1 MKKGKDMNIIVCIK
15 QVPNVTKVSWD
26 ADGSLIRSG
35 LPTIINPVDK
45 NAIEAAL
52 QLKEKHGGKVTVIS
66 MGPDQVQEALLE
78 ALCMG
83 ADDAIQLT
91 DKAFAGAD
99 TWATSYTLGVTIE
112 KIGKYD
118 LVITGV
124 EAMDGNTAQVGPQI
138 AEHLGIPLLSYATDI
153 EVSGSTVKIKQKL
166 GDVSRL
172 LEASLPVLITV
183 EKEINEYRVMPID
196 KILEAFEKDIPV
208 WGADS
213 IPADVVNLGLKGSPT
228 RLRKVFSPKL
238 EKGKVEMLEGTPE
251 DISRQL
257 ADKLSAKFLI

>member
-1 MKKGKDMNIIVCIK
+1 MNIIVCIK

-26 ADGSLIRSG
+26 TDGSLIRSG
-35 LPTIINPVDK
+35 LPSIINPVDK

-66 MGPDQVQEALLE
+66 MGPEQVQDALLE

-83 ADDAIQLT
+83 ADDAVQLT

-99 TWATSYTLGVTIE
+99 TWATSYTLGVAIE
-112 KIGKYD
+112 KIGSFD

-138 AEHLGIPLLSYATDI
+138 AEYLGLPFMSYAVDI
-153 EVSGSTVKIKQKL
+153 EVNSGMIKVRQKL
-166 GDVSRL
+166 GSVSRL
-172 LEASLPVLITV
+172 LEASLPALVTV

-196 KILEAFEKDIPV
+196 KVLEAFEKNIPV

-213 IPADVVNLGLKGSPT
+213 IPADTVHLGLKGSPT
-228 RLRKVFSPKL
+228 KLRKVFSPKL

>member
-1 MKKGKDMNIIVCIK
+1 MNIIVCIK

-66 MGPDQVQEALLE
+66 MGPEQVQDALLE
-78 ALCMG
+78 SLCMG

-99 TWATSYTLGVTIE
+99 TWATSYTLGVAIE
-112 KIGKYD
+112 KIAKYD

-138 AEHLGIPLLSYATDI
+138 AEYLKVPLLSYATGI
-153 EVSGSTVKIKQKL
+153 EVSGGNIRIKQKL
-166 GDVSRL
+166 GEVSRV
-172 LEASLPVLITV
+172 LEASLPALVTV
-183 EKEINEYRVMPID
+183 EKEINEYRVLPID
-196 KILEAFEKDIPV
+196 KILGAFEKDIPV
-208 WGADS
+208 WGVNS
-213 IPADVVNLGLKGSPT
+213 IPADMANLGLKGSPT
-228 RLRKVFSPKL
+228 KLRKVFSPKI

-251 DISRQL
+251 DISRHL

>member
-1 MKKGKDMNIIVCIK
+1 MNIIVCIK
-15 QVPNVTKVSWD
+15 QVPNVTKVAWD

-45 NAIEAAL
+45 NAIETAL
-52 QLKEKHGGKVTVIS
+52 QLKEKHGGKITVIS
-66 MGPDQVQEALLE
+66 MGPEQVHEALRE

-83 ADDAIQLT
+83 ADEAVQLT

-99 TWATSYTLGVTIE
+99 TWATSYTLGVAIE
-112 KIGKYD
+112 KIGKFD

-138 AEHLGIPLLSYATDI
+138 AEYLRIPLLSYATGV
-153 EVSGSTVKIKQKL
+153 EVNGGMVKINQKL
-166 GDVSRL
+166 GEVSRV
-172 LEASLPVLITV
+172 LEASMPALITV

-208 WGADS
+208 WGVNS
-213 IPADVVNLGLKGSPT
+213 IPADTVHLGLKGSPT
-228 RLRKVFSPKL
+228 KLRKVFSPKI
-238 EKGKVEMLEGTPE
+238 EKGRVEMLQGTPE
-251 DISRQL
+251 DVSRQL